1 MTKMVKKTIELNQ
14 EYIDRLRTIFQ
25 VKTDKE
31 AVNRALEI
39 AIMEDEIIRA
49 HKDIEQQGD
58 IIEDIFK

>member
-1 MTKMVKKTIELNQ
+1 MAKMVKKTIELNQ

-25 VKTDKE
+25 VRTDKE

-39 AIMEDEIIRA
+39 AVMEDEIIRA

-58 IIEDIFK
+58 IIEDVFK